1 MPKGGGEAQ
10 ADADECLECGT
21 CLADLR
27 SVTGPIRQCQRGHL
41 QCAHCFALLGGPEA
55 LCPTCEIPLG
65 DIRNRL
71 AEALRDMSVLRN
83 AVGASGGGTGGS
95 VNTGKRK
102 TTETDK
108 GLLSLLRATGL
119 EQEAGHLAEHGF
131 SCRED
136 VLAMR
141 EEDLPRLGMRFRP
154 LLEGV
159 ESLRTQAVADACK
172 HIAQQPETASARL
185 RLLPVRDLR
194 RQAVADAYSARL
206 RLLREVETLWTECYL
221 PKGTGKWR
229 QHGVPSDIMD
239 AWRRMQ
245 KDTGIVP
252 AMRDCL
258 LKPMN
263 DMGVQEWRTRVAEIG
278 KCQKCTASWSR
289 IATSIREF
297 CEGKCPHIV
306 SNSVKAPAPARETV
320 TSQRQTATKKSAAAP
335 ALQLE
340 ALTAPTPPP
349 PPAPASQVQ
358 NTEHEAIRSGVA
370 MALAAYYCSIKQ

>member
-159 ESLRTQAVADACK
+159 QAVADAC
-172 HIAQQPETASARL
+172 
-185 RLLPVRDLR
+185 
-194 RQAVADAYSARL
+194 SARL

-229 QHGVPSDIMD
+229 RGVRGVPSDIMD

-263 DMGVQEWRTRVAEIG
+263 DMGVQEWRTNSGDGVPSSHPRQVGTNPVA
-278 KCQKCTASWSR
+278 
-289 IATSIREF
+289 
-297 CEGKCPHIV
+297 
-306 SNSVKAPAPARETV
+306 
-320 TSQRQTATKKSAAAP
+320 
-335 ALQLE
+335 
-340 ALTAPTPPP
+340 
-349 PPAPASQVQ
+349 
-358 NTEHEAIRSGVA
+358 
-370 MALAAYYCSIKQ
+370 

>member
-1 MPKGGGEAQ
+1 MPCGPAQRHRTHSPVPARAPPVCPLLRPARRARGPVPDVRDTARRHSQSVGRGSAGYVGSAERRGCQWRWYRREREHGQAEDNRDGQRAPLAAAGNGTGARGG
-10 ADADECLECGT
+10 
-21 CLADLR
+21 
-27 SVTGPIRQCQRGHL
+27 S
-41 QCAHCFALLGGPEA
+41 
-55 LCPTCEIPLG
+55 
-65 DIRNRL
+65 
-71 AEALRDMSVLRN
+71 
-83 AVGASGGGTGGS
+83 SGG
-95 VNTGKRK
+95 
-102 TTETDK
+102 
-108 GLLSLLRATGL
+108 AW
-119 EQEAGHLAEHGF
+119 F
-131 SCRED
+131 F
-136 VLAMR
+136 
-141 EEDLPRLGMRFRP
+141 LPRGCARDAGGRFAKAGNAFSPAAR
-154 LLEGV
+154 EGV
-159 ESLRTQAVADACK
+159 
-172 HIAQQPETASARL
+172 
-185 RLLPVRDLR
+185 
-194 RQAVADAYSARL
+194 QAVADAYSARL

-229 QHGVPSDIMD
+229 RGVRGVPSDIMD

-278 KCQKCTASWSR
+278 KCQKCTASWSQ

-370 MALAAYYCSIKQ
+370 MALAAYYCSTQY

>member
-1 MPKGGGEAQ
+1 MRPLKSMAEAQ

-154 LLEGV
+154 LLERAYKLSRMPTAQDCDCCVKWKRCGRNAICRKGP
-159 ESLRTQAVADACK
+159 ENGGEECEECHRILWMRGAECRRILELSLRCVT
-172 HIAQQPETASARL
+172 
-185 RLLPVRDLR
+185 
-194 RQAVADAYSARL
+194 
-206 RLLREVETLWTECYL
+206 
-221 PKGTGKWR
+221 
-229 QHGVPSDIMD
+229 
-239 AWRRMQ
+239 
-245 KDTGIVP
+245 
-252 AMRDCL
+252 
-258 LKPMN
+258 
-263 DMGVQEWRTRVAEIG
+263 
-278 KCQKCTASWSR
+278 
-289 IATSIREF
+289 
-297 CEGKCPHIV
+297 V
-306 SNSVKAPAPARETV
+306 S
-320 TSQRQTATKKSAAAP
+320 
-335 ALQLE
+335 
-340 ALTAPTPPP
+340 
-349 PPAPASQVQ
+349 
-358 NTEHEAIRSGVA
+358 
-370 MALAAYYCSIKQ
+370 